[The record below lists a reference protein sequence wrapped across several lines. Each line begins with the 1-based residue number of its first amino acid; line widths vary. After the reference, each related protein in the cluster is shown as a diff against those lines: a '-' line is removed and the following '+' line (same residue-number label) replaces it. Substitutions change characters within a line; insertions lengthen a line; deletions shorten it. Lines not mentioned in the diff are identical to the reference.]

1 MGETF
6 GKYRTDRDPNRR
18 CQPGIIAYVECARI
32 CKPSTS
38 PFLLSAKQGR
48 FLVPFLPVFGVTR
61 PGSEPTQS
69 FLAAIYTVGV
79 FNQQEFEVM
88 VKLIT

>member
-1 MGETF
+1 MWSAPGPVNPAHT
-6 GKYRTDRDPNRR
+6 PN
-18 CQPGIIAYVECARI
+18 
-32 CKPSTS
+32 PS
-38 PFLLSAKQGR
+38 LSAECQAGR
-48 FLVPFLPVFGVTR
+48 FWVPFLPVFGVTR
-61 PGSEPTQS
+61 PGSEPTPS